1 MELKS
6 CIKIGYGKCE
16 TPENTV
22 RRLESLLT
30 GRYAYRM
37 MEEKVSDNLFW
48 AAMFIDGLSF
58 RAMGKGVSA
67 VLSKAGALAEGAEWL
82 TAREFG
88 QLPGYTIAHQSELS
102 DALPIEE
109 LLSHVGTVTPSLLE
123 TIKNE
128 EAAQY
133 WVDAESLLNGR
144 RYKVPIEFVRR
155 ISGPN
160 GLAAGNRVEEAL
172 VHATDEIFERRAH
185 ITVLKQRLVMPTVD
199 IDSIEHPVI
208 RSHIDFIRDKG
219 IEVFI
224 KDLSFGGV
232 LPCIGAYF
240 LDPNIPEEYQFHHFF
255 KVGASFNRED
265 ALMRT
270 FTEYVQGRRLDEFIR
285 GTLDEQERVLKYD
298 FRGLK
303 CMPDDGDN
311 FLSAFMFGFVPTVNA
326 DFLKEGDLVPFDRGE
341 CFEDCLDDIE
351 RSREIFRQLGKDYLV
366 VDFTHPD
373 IGFPV
378 VEAIVPGY
386 SDVLPYHPA
395 SSPVLFKHWSRAD
408 VLASYG
414 GGGE

>member
-1 MELKS
+1 MELRS

-22 RRLESLLT
+22 ARLESLLSK
-30 GRYAYRM
+30 YDYRM
-37 MEEKVSDNLFW
+37 MEEKVSDNLYW

-67 VLSKAGALAEGAEWL
+67 ILSKAGALAEGAEWL
-82 TAREFG
+82 TARDIG
-88 QLPGYTIAHQSELS
+88 QLPGYVTGHQSEL
-102 DALPIEE
+102 DNALPIEE
-109 LLSHVGTVTPSLLE
+109 LLSHIDTAMPDVLGR
-123 TIKNE
+123 IKNQD
-128 EAAQY
+128 AAQY
-133 WVDAESLLNGR
+133 WVDAESLLDGCG
-144 RYKVPIEFVRR
+144 YKVPIEYIRR

-172 VHATDEIFERRAH
+172 VHATNEIFERRAH
-185 ITVLKQRLVMPTVD
+185 ITVLKQRLVMPTID
-199 IDSIEHPVI
+199 IETIEHPVI
-208 RSHIDFIRDKG
+208 RSQIDFVRDKG

-240 LDPNIPEEYQFHHFF
+240 LDPNIPESYQFHHFF
-255 KVGASFNRED
+255 KVGASFNHED

-270 FTEYVQGRRLDEFIR
+270 FTEYVQGRRLDEFIH

-298 FRGLK
+298 FRALQ

-311 FLSAFMFGFVPTVNA
+311 FLSSFMFGFVPYVHA
-326 DFLKEGDLVPFDRGE
+326 DFLKEGDLVPFQRGE
-341 CFEDCLDDIE
+341 CFDDCLDDIE
-351 RSREIFRQLGKDYLV
+351 KAREICRQLGKDYLV
-366 VDFTHPD
+366 VDFTHPE

-378 VEAIVPGY
+378 VEAIIPGY

-395 SSPVLFKHWSRAD
+395 SSPVLFKHWSRED
-408 VLASYG
+408 VLESYG